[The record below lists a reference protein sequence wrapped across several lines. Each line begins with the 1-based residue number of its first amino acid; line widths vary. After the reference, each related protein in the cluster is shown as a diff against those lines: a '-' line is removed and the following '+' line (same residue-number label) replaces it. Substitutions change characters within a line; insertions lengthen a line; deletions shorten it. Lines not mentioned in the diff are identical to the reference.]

1 MDLVELLT
9 LSLGWSLSFESK
21 LLRGFNS
28 RLMFALIL
36 RLEFQVLNAKDSDGL
51 RFLRSQVT
59 S

>member
-21 LLRGFNS
+21 LLRNSNS

>member
-21 LLRGFNS
+21 LLRSSNS